1 MTVKGDFKASI
12 EEQLEIIEL
21 YKSGLSQQ
29 QICDKYNGC
38 FARRSIGNILK
49 HYHIEARNRN
59 YNKDYFNENYF
70 EIIDNQN
77 KAYFIGL
84 LLADGNISE
93 RYGSEPTIG
102 IELNNRDKYIIER
115 FKEELKSKN
124 KVSDTAKNCISFRI
138 TSQKMA
144 NDLSQYYI
152 IPNKT
157 FKTQLPIL
165 EEKYMSH
172 LIRGIFDGDGWVS
185 GYLSKSGKTPFGFC
199 GTELLVTQIRDYL
212 SDKINIHKAKIGLYE
227 GKVPQIIYNSIND
240 IKTFYNYLY
249 QDAELYLT
257 RKKDKFII

>member
-1 MTVKGDFKASI
+1 MTLKGKFKANI
-12 EEQLEIIEL
+12 EEQLQIVDL

-29 QICDKYNGC
+29 QICNKFNGY
-38 FARRSIGNILK
+38 FARRTIGNILK
-49 HYHIEARNRN
+49 YYNVEARNKN
-59 YNKDYFNENYF
+59 YNKDYFNEDYF
-70 EIIDNQN
+70 KIIDNQN

-84 LLADGNISE
+84 LLADGNIYK
-93 RYGSEPTIG
+93 RHGSEPTIR
-102 IELNNRDKYIIER
+102 IELNSRDKYIIEK

-124 KVSDTAKNCISFRI
+124 TISNTAKNCVSFRI
-138 TSQKMA
+138 ISQKMA
-144 NDLSQYYI
+144 NDLSKYYI

-185 GYLSKSGKTPFGFC
+185 GYLSKSGRTPFGFC

-227 GKVPQIIYNSIND
+227 GKIPQILYNSIND
-240 IKTFYNYLY
+240 VKTFYNYLY
-249 QDAELYLT
+249 QDAELYLI
-257 RKKDKFII
+257 RKKEKFII